1 MPPSVV
7 RRSVM
12 SSRCRRRPARETG
25 WRDEIGPRSRSG
37 RDRVEGSPAPGARGT
52 GWRPSWIAPRA
63 AACGSAPTTR
73 RAAATSRPGVA
84 GWRCGWG
91 ARSGV
96 RGEGP
101 AKPEAEGAMAV
112 DLWGLEARHAED
124 GVLEGTEAEG
134 AALDEF
140 DRIGPEPHLFQGR
153 RGRKKWGG
161 ASTIRWGRGGG
172 PRAKGVPRVAVC
184 ASCALARRTTCR
196 GRTRGP
202 GEGERQ
208 GEREVESEV
217 VWQVANV
224 K

>member
-1 MPPSVV
+1 M
-7 RRSVM
+7 
-12 SSRCRRRPARETG
+12 
-25 WRDEIGPRSRSG
+25 
-37 RDRVEGSPAPGARGT
+37 
-52 GWRPSWIAPRA
+52 
-63 AACGSAPTTR
+63 
-73 RAAATSRPGVA
+73 
-84 GWRCGWG
+84 
-91 ARSGV
+91 

-217 VWQVANV
+217 VWGKVRARARGRRCAARRLDERRARRVDQHGVSARDGGV
-224 K
+224 GDDDVGLGT